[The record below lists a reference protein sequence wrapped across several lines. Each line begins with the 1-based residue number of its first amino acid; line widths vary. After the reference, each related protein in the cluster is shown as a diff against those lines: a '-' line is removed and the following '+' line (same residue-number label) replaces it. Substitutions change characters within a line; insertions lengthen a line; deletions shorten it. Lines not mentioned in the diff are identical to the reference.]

1 MYTILFRKILLS
13 GKTAYNFET
22 LGNIYEFPALKFM
35 TFSEKIYPCQAGL
48 LSAALVLSDPFC
60 QLLYYLKGT
69 VSNCILTYTTF
80 FFLRMGMQP
89 HLVFTN
95 LTIALA
101 AFLLFLPSG

>member
-1 MYTILFRKILLS
+1 MFRKNNAAYYSHRHEGSDKLIPFIGESNSLEICLLS
-13 GKTAYNFET
+13 
-22 LGNIYEFPALKFM
+22 I
-35 TFSEKIYPCQAGL
+35 S
-48 LSAALVLSDPFC
+48 LVLSDPFC